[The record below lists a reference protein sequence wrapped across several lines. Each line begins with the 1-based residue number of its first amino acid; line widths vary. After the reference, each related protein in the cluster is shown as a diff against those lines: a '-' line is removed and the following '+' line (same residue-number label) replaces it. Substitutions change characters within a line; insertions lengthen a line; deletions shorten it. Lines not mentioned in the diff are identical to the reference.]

1 VVVDEEHENTY
12 KQQHPAPRYQARDTA
27 IVLANLHG
35 AKTILGSATPSFES
49 YYNAAKKKFGLVTM
63 NKRYSEVTPPEVLI
77 SNLAEDQ
84 KRKRLKG
91 QLTSLLYEECVKT
104 LEQGDQIILFIN
116 RRGYAPYL
124 ECQTCGWIPYCT
136 NCDIS
141 MTYHKYSHRVNCHYC
156 GSKQKVP
163 NTCTQCGNSSMLM
176 KGFGTEKVEDD
187 IEIIFPDY
195 QVMRMDMDTTR
206 SKKAFDTMIRSFEKG
221 EYQILIGTQMVT
233 KGLDFEKVKLV
244 GILNADQ
251 MLSFPDFRAVER
263 SYQLMS
269 QVSGRSGRRED
280 RGRVVIQSMNPA
292 NKIFDFLK
300 EHNYSGFFKE
310 YLPERD
316 EFNYPPFKKLI
327 KLTLKNRD
335 NNLLLEGSQLL
346 GSRLKRI
353 VGNKML
359 GPEAPLVSR
368 IRSEYIQE
376 IIIKLNRNN
385 NIPQI
390 KNEIMDELASFSFI
404 PKYRRI
410 KIIVDVDPF

>member
-1 VVVDEEHENTY
+1 
-12 KQQHPAPRYQARDTA
+12 
-27 IVLANLHG
+27 
-35 AKTILGSATPSFES
+35 
-49 YYNAAKKKFGLVTM
+49 
-63 NKRYSEVTPPEVLI
+63 
-77 SNLAEDQ
+77 
-84 KRKRLKG
+84 
-91 QLTSLLYEECVKT
+91 
-104 LEQGDQIILFIN
+104 
-116 RRGYAPYL
+116 
-124 ECQTCGWIPYCT
+124 
-136 NCDIS
+136 
-141 MTYHKYSHRVNCHYC
+141 
-156 GSKQKVP
+156 
-163 NTCTQCGNSSMLM
+163 
-176 KGFGTEKVEDD
+176 
-187 IEIIFPDY
+187 
-195 QVMRMDMDTTR
+195 
-206 SKKAFDTMIRSFEKG
+206 
-221 EYQILIGTQMVT
+221 
-233 KGLDFEKVKLV
+233 
-244 GILNADQ
+244 
-251 MLSFPDFRAVER
+251 
-263 SYQLMS
+263 MS